1 MKFYSAKKIKQT
13 NAQYN
18 IVWGEKGTGKSYS
31 VKAEAIADA
40 VKDST
45 RHKFIVLRRWAQ
57 DISTIR
63 DCEDY
68 FIDPNFDVSK
78 ITKGKYNRLKVK
90 GSARIIYGANVDEN
104 GTLTVGEEIGRF
116 CALSTAEHYASKL
129 RQGYSNIIFEE
140 FQSRGAYLVNEVNA
154 LMVFVSTAFGYESGR
169 VWLLGNA
176 VSPICPY
183 YSDWCLSKIVSN
195 QKQGTIESVT
205 HTWMDGLGEKH
216 KTKIAI
222 ERTAEMGAKTNMI
235 FGKQSKIV
243 SGGKYES
250 ADCQHLPESRH
261 HYRLLYSLVYQ
272 YNDHAF
278 LLEYLLSK
286 SGLPLWFVSPKT
298 SDFKGGRIISNLHVD
313 SPLWTQG
320 FTPLTEAERRMF
332 SAINKGRIC
341 YANNDTG
348 ANFLQ
353 CYRQSGRER
362 GLMV

>member
-1 MKFYSAKKIKQT
+1 MQFYSAKKIKQT
-13 NAQYN
+13 KAQYN
-18 IVWGEKGTGKSYS
+18 IVYGEKGTGKSYS
-31 VKAEAIADA
+31 VKAECLADA
-40 VKDST
+40 VKDPV

-68 FIDPNFDVSK
+68 FIDPNFDVTK
-78 ITKGKYNRLKVK
+78 VTKGKYSALKVK
-90 GSARIIYGANVDEN
+90 GSGRIIYGVTFDDKGAPV
-104 GTLTVGEEIGRF
+104 LGEELGRF

-140 FQSRGAYLVNEVNA
+140 FQSRGAYLLNEVNA

-183 YSDWCLSKIVSN
+183 YTDWSLSQIISK
-195 QKQGTIESVT
+195 QKQGTIETIV
-205 HTWMDGLGEKH
+205 HTWQDGLGETH
-216 KTKIAI
+216 KTKIAV
-222 ERTAEMGAKTNMI
+222 ERTAEYGAKTNMI

-243 SGGKYES
+243 SGGQYES
-250 ADCQHLPESRH
+250 ADCPHLPDSRH
-261 HYRLLYSLVYQ
+261 NYKLLYSLVYQ
-272 YNDHAF
+272 YNEHKF

-298 SDFKGGRIISNLHVD
+298 SDLKGGRIISNVHID
-313 SPLWTQG
+313 SPLWTVS
-320 FTPLTEAERRMF
+320 FNPLTDAERRMF

-348 ANFLQ
+348 ANFIQ
-353 CYRQSGRER
+353 CYKQSLKEK
-362 GLMV
+362 GLTL